1 MTEKNRLEIGR
12 DGGNDQKWS
21 VANRRG
27 VLAGIG
33 TVSLGG
39 SITGQVQASDP
50 AESGDRS
57 QKALDEIPISTQL
70 WTYNTNSDKSVAELI
85 RASAAAG
92 YDAVEPFY
100 LDNPRS
106 ISTALEETDVS
117 LSSAHVSVDQLE
129 DDFVELAQ
137 TYSDFGAS
145 TLIHGYQ
152 SPNTF
157 TDEDSIVA
165 FADRINAMSDRLAD
179 WGINYGY
186 HNYNHEFEV
195 LIGDTTAY
203 DIFAQHVNDD
213 VHLQLDVGWALV
225 GGVDP
230 VSILN
235 EYSDKIGSVHMKD
248 MTAKGTFEEIGDGDV
263 DMQALAGIIRETADV
278 DYLVYEYDGAPHPME
293 SLQTGA
299 EFLKTWSG
307 SHK

>member
-1 MTEKNRLEIGR
+1 
-12 DGGNDQKWS
+12 
-21 VANRRG
+21 
-27 VLAGIG
+27 
-33 TVSLGG
+33 
-39 SITGQVQASDP
+39 
-50 AESGDRS
+50 
-57 QKALDEIPISTQL
+57 
-70 WTYNTNSDKSVAELI
+70 
-85 RASAAAG
+85 
-92 YDAVEPFY
+92 
-100 LDNPRS
+100 
-106 ISTALEETDVS
+106 
-117 LSSAHVSVDQLE
+117 VSVDQLE

-248 MTAKGTFEEIGDGDV
+248 MTAKGTFEGDRG
-263 DMQALAGIIRETADV
+263 R
-278 DYLVYEYDGAPHPME
+278 
-293 SLQTGA
+293 
-299 EFLKTWSG
+299 
-307 SHK
+307 